1 MRKAS
6 LLVALFLVLAGGIGG
21 LWVGRWLYR
30 SPEPPPLVQDSQQIL
45 IERLAV
51 LGRLELLRY
60 QVRDVVRREWSYSVP
75 LAHSRLLLVVAGEA
89 LVCMDFAQVQIDS
102 ADWERRRLQIRLPEP
117 FLCQVRID
125 PQASQVYDADF
136 SVIEWWR
143 GGEAERVREA
153 LAAAQETLRVRLQT
167 RFPAEAARNQ
177 AEHLLRRLCEE
188 MGWKQ
193 VEFRHGS
200 RTAS

>member
-1 MRKAS
+1 MRRI
-6 LLVALFLVLAGGIGG
+6 LPFLVLLLTGGLGG
-21 LWVGRWLYR
+21 LWVGRQLYR
-30 SPEPPPLVQDSQQIL
+30 PTEDPSRVQESQQIL
-45 IERLAV
+45 IERLTA

-60 QVRDVVRREWSYSVP
+60 QVRDVVRREWTYNVP
-75 LAHSRLLLVVAGEA
+75 FASSRLLLVVAGEA
-89 LVCMDFAQVQIDS
+89 TICVDFAQVQVES
-102 ADWERRRLQIRLPEP
+102 ANWEQRVLQLRLPDP

-125 PQASQVYDADF
+125 PQASQVYDANF

-167 RFPAEAARNQ
+167 QFSVEAARSQ

-188 MGWKQ
+188 MGWKH
-193 VEFRHGS
+193 VEFRYGAR
-200 RTAS
+200 RTS